1 MLFLVK
7 RRNHAI
13 SDLETLK
20 IPSFYVKC
28 CVISNGFEQFLNAFE
43 RERCFYAIGFERYF
57 LIRTLNLRNCALFYA
72 LCFLLLFIFC
82 DFPRKSSL
90 KSFELFRYTPK
101 IQLDDG
107 WPESEKD
114 VFQAALRMV
123 VVKDSR

>member
-28 CVISNGFEQFLNAFE
+28 CVISNGFEPFLNAFE

-57 LIRTLNLRNCALFYA
+57 LIRTLSLRNCALFYA
-72 LCFLLLFIFC
+72 LCFLLFFIFC

-90 KSFELFRYTPK
+90 KSFELFRKFCVYLRLEIYPK
-101 IQLDDG
+101 KYKNR
-107 WPESEKD
+107 SERLK
-114 VFQAALRMV
+114 VL
-123 VVKDSR
+123 